1 MLPKDCVLL
10 VVLVIFNFAFY
21 SSAASQFSFTSNI
34 LPQPSED
41 LSSLSPFCTVVY
53 PEVGFCLGP
62 FPSNIPLCAFS
73 VYWPHTIC
81 DKVSRNICTSS
92 SQTPFLNSTDPD
104 SDSPVYMSAVHRGDP
119 CPSISQCH
127 CSLSLFISCA
137 WLCLSL
143 LPVVQWVWNLGLAA
157 QGLLQGHSGQCCLLC
172 AKGFGFCSCWEPFTL
187 KADCSKWEI
196 CALPLSRA
204 AQGQFTNNPCPER
217 DWADSSW

>member
-10 VVLVIFNFAFY
+10 VVLIIFNFAFY

-41 LSSLSPFCTVVY
+41 LASLSPFCTVVY

-62 FPSNIPLCAFS
+62 FPSNTPLCAFS

-92 SQTPFLNSTDPD
+92 SQTPFFNSTDPD
-104 SDSPVYMSAVHRGDP
+104 SDSPVYMSAVHRGDS

-143 LPVVQWVWNLGLAA
+143 LPVVQWVWNLAWLPRGCCRDILGSAVCSVQRGLVSAPA
-157 QGLLQGHSGQCCLLC
+157 GSPSL
-172 AKGFGFCSCWEPFTL
+172 
-187 KADCSKWEI
+187 
-196 CALPLSRA
+196 
-204 AQGQFTNNPCPER
+204 
-217 DWADSSW
+217 